1 MKQRMSIFSLI
12 AGCFLSIQSLAQQP
26 FSSCSAAFV
35 GSKMVVNEYTPKGS
49 CRLAASSTGELT
61 VQTVELSPTTTK
73 ALQKINFKVAIRD
86 KETGTLHLFSGRT
99 YQQLPVQSV
108 LATCKKGDHIVI
120 LTEDNR
126 YALPHN
132 EILVL

>member
-1 MKQRMSIFSLI
+1 MSIFSLI
-12 AGCFLSIQSLAQQP
+12 AGCILSLQGLAQQP

-35 GSKMVVNEYTPKGS
+35 GSKMIVNEYTPKGK
-49 CRLAASSTGELT
+49 CRLAASSTGELS
-61 VQTVELSPTTTK
+61 VQTVELSPTITK
-73 ALQKINFKVAIRD
+73 ALQKIDFKVAIRD
-86 KETGTLHLFSGRT
+86 KATGTLHLFSDKT
-99 YQQLPVQSV
+99 YQQLSVQSV

-120 LTEDNR
+120 LTRDNR

>member
-1 MKQRMSIFSLI
+1 MI
-12 AGCFLSIQSLAQQP
+12 
-26 FSSCSAAFV
+26 
-35 GSKMVVNEYTPKGS
+35 VNEYTPKGT
-49 CRLAASSTGELT
+49 CRLSASSTGELT
-61 VQTVELSPTTTK
+61 VQTVELSPTITK

-86 KETGTLHLFSGRT
+86 KATGALHLFSDRT

-120 LTEDNR
+120 LTKDSQ
-126 YALPHN
+126 YALPPN